1 MEFFSLKKKEKRVL
15 IFDIT
20 YEIQRRISR
29 KRKDAIVCLHV
40 CTHISARINP
50 YNIIIINEPALPI
63 ARAGFSNT

>member
-50 YNIIIINEPALPI
+50 YNIISEPALPI